1 MKTKVLHEQTT
12 RRREICDVKVQVNP
26 NFMKGVWCPTERVV
40 QSNLSSIDDDNA
52 KIKDFKSIT
61 KSSKDGLNLNFIEL
75 RDQSSKVVKNQV
87 KEAKNLPVPRAL
99 FESQDHPLK
108 RNEADSNFAAQ
119 QATGQTQ
126 DQSDQNLPKQLK
138 GAKDS
143 LAPGAHAVQTSVDGH
158 LQIDQAGS
166 SQEVQLNLDDITTSG
181 EMFDDDED
189 HRVNKL
195 FVDGQAALAINTES
209 SEQYGETQQDPVYKG
224 SLFSSL
230 EIYEEELSILYA
242 LEAEVIN
249 QHQELINMGIVLPLQ
264 PFNPSQNGIKR

>member
-264 PFNPSQNGIKR
+264 PFNPSQNGMKR

>member
-1 MKTKVLHEQTT
+1 MKA
-12 RRREICDVKVQVNP
+12 
-26 NFMKGVWCPTERVV
+26 VWCPTERVV
-40 QSNLSSIDDDNA
+40 QSTLSSIDDDNA
-52 KIKDFKSIT
+52 KTKDFKSIT

-108 RNEADSNFAAQ
+108 RNEEIKEAKNLPVPRALFEYQDHPLKRNEADSNFAAQ

-143 LAPGAHAVQTSVDGH
+143 LAPGVHAVQTSVDGH

-189 HRVNKL
+189 QVNKL